1 MAIAGRIQ
9 AQSSAFA
16 EGSLASGSARDVE
29 QGRISRNAGNL
40 KRQLL
45 FAQDTV
51 QEPEPPPPIPG
62 SGGQKTQEELPVLA
76 QQPDSLGKEQG
87 ASRPT
92 PSRDEQTKNK
102 LSQAQ
107 GPAIAPSQESAPPTL
122 EEQMV
127 ALQKNVGTLQAQLSA
142 AQASNQQ
149 DDKLKQQIE
158 LLQQQIETQQKMIQL
173 LMEQVKKAP
182 SPGGAD
188 QKTQTQVATLQS
200 RSQQAAQR
208 DVDLSQA
215 VDNINEHMDAV
226 ERNGPRLPAT
236 LKELFLPSETNET
249 PLSIYGALAFGY
261 SQFVGDPTTAA
272 NGAGRPNTHGGF
284 YFGEFTPDFLL
295 KLNDW
300 IFLEAEIGIGSDGS
314 VSAGSFAQA
323 DFFVND
329 WLTIIAGRFVAPI
342 GFYNERLNNPWVN
355 KLPTDAPGSAPLLW
369 LQVLPPMALLGV

>member
-1 MAIAGRIQ
+1 
-9 AQSSAFA
+9 
-16 EGSLASGSARDVE
+16 
-29 QGRISRNAGNL
+29 
-40 KRQLL
+40 
-45 FAQDTV
+45 
-51 QEPEPPPPIPG
+51 
-62 SGGQKTQEELPVLA
+62 
-76 QQPDSLGKEQG
+76 
-87 ASRPT
+87 
-92 PSRDEQTKNK
+92 
-102 LSQAQ
+102 
-107 GPAIAPSQESAPPTL
+107 
-122 EEQMV
+122 MV

-149 DDKLKQQIE
+149 DDKLKQQVE
-158 LLQQQIETQQKMIQL
+158 LLQKQIETQQKMIQL
-173 LMEQVKKAP
+173 LMEQVKK
-182 SPGGAD
+182 SPGPGDAD

-295 KLNDW
+295 KLND
-300 IFLEAEIGIGSDGS
+300 
-314 VSAGSFAQA
+314 
-323 DFFVND
+323 
-329 WLTIIAGRFVAPI
+329 
-342 GFYNERLNNPWVN
+342 
-355 KLPTDAPGSAPLLW
+355 
-369 LQVLPPMALLGV
+369 